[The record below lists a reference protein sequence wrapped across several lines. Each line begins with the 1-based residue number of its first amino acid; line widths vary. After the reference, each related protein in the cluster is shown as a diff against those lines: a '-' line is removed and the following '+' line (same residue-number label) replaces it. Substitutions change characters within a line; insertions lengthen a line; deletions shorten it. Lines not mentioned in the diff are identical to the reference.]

1 LKSIACS
8 TKSGPDWEYDPEVWV
23 ALARM
28 LLFFTESGYLGLS
41 ETILE
46 FPSETIIPD
55 VLRSVSSW
63 Q

>member
-1 LKSIACS
+1 
-8 TKSGPDWEYDPEVWV
+8 
-23 ALARM
+23 

-55 VLRSVSSW
+55 VLRSVSTW